1 MGVQYAGTWRDDK
14 PVGTMRLH
22 SFEMNVHGVV
32 MPAVGVGNVAVDLRH
47 KKEHV
52 AKDLMEYHHKHY
64 RVSGAPMALLWPF
77 QPDFYRNM
85 GYGYGRKMNKY
96 AMKPETT
103 EEF

>member
-1 MGVQYAGTWRDDK
+1 
-14 PVGTMRLH
+14 
-22 SFEMNVHGVV
+22 
-32 MPAVGVGNVAVDLRH
+32 
-47 KKEHV
+47 
-52 AKDLMEYHHKHY
+52 MEYHHKHY